1 MTRTTRMAAAAAMA
15 VVAWTAGPRA
25 AGAQDPAFWTDW
37 TASASTGAN
46 AGTASGTIMV
56 GGTPVTIGYA
66 GEFDFAQTSGGT
78 NYWQPR
84 STFLGTTL
92 TDAAPITA
100 DLIAISGGTGLT
112 NTFTFSTPIVNP
124 FISIVSLGQPST
136 PVSYTFSSPFTI
148 VSGGPTTIFG
158 GGPLTQPAAN
168 TVLGTEGNGTIMFEG
183 TFSTLSFTTTG
194 GEFWNGFTIGVQ
206 GTGDG
211 TEPPPPAVVPEPSTV
226 SLMALGLIGLA
237 AAATRTRRRRAA

>member
-1 MTRTTRMAAAAAMA
+1 MTRTTRMAAAATMA
-15 VVAWTAGPRA
+15 VVAWAGGTRA
-25 AGAQDPAFWTDW
+25 ADAQAPAFWTDW
-37 TASASTGAN
+37 ISSASTGAN

-56 GGTPVTIGYA
+56 GGTPVTIGYE
-66 GEFDFAQTSGGT
+66 GELNFTQTSGGT

-84 STFLGTTL
+84 PTFLGTTL

-112 NTFTFSTPIVNP
+112 NTFTFATPIVNP
-124 FISIVSLGQPST
+124 FISIVSLGRPST

-148 VSGGPTTIFG
+148 ISGGATSVFG
-158 GGPLTQPAAN
+158 GGPLTQPSAS
-168 TVLGTEGNGTIMFEG
+168 TVLGTEGNGTILFEG

-206 GTGDG
+206 GTDDG
-211 TEPPPPAVVPEPSTV
+211 TIPPPAVVPEPSTV
-226 SLMALGLIGLA
+226 SLMALGLVGLA
-237 AAATRTRRRRAA
+237 AAARTRRRRAA

>member
-1 MTRTTRMAAAAAMA
+1 MAAL
-15 VVAWTAGPRA
+15 AGGTRA
-25 AGAQDPAFWTDW
+25 AGAQSPAFWTDW
-37 TASASTGAN
+37 ITAAASGGG

-56 GGTPVTIGYA
+56 GATPVTIGYA
-66 GEFDFAQTSGGT
+66 GEFNFAQTSGGT

-112 NTFTFSTPIVNP
+112 NTFTFSAPIVDP
-124 FISIVSLGQPST
+124 FISIVSLGRPGV

-148 VSGGPTTIFG
+148 ISGGPTTIFG
-158 GGPLTQPAAN
+158 GGPLTQPSAN
-168 TVLGTEGNGTIMFEG
+168 TVLGTEGNGTIQFSG

-194 GEFWNGFTIGVQ
+194 GEFWNGFTIGVV

-211 TEPPPPAVVPEPSTV
+211 TPPPAVIPEPSTV

-237 AAATRTRRRRAA
+237 AAARTRRRRLA